1 MEIRPPPARTKIEAL
16 ACYTTDRPISQNN
29 MSSAVRSRLNKQSRV
44 FCGHCNEY
52 LSRATFWRHRRL
64 YYDVH
69 SERWTAEAK
78 DYAQQLKQN
87 AKRPKCASELSEQT
101 STKLWSDSSGNE
113 DVEATIPDKG
123 IY

>member
-1 MEIRPPPARTKIEAL
+1 
-16 ACYTTDRPISQNN
+16 

-87 AKRPKCASELSEQT
+87 AKRPKCASELSEET
-101 STKLWSDSSGNE
+101 STKLRSDSSGNE

>member
-1 MEIRPPPARTKIEAL
+1 
-16 ACYTTDRPISQNN
+16 
-29 MSSAVRSRLNKQSRV
+29 MSSAVRSRVNNQSRV
-44 FCGHCNEY
+44 FFAHCNEY

-87 AKRPKCASELSEQT
+87 AKRPKCASELSEET
-101 STKLWSDSSGNE
+101 STKLRSDSSGDE
-113 DVEATIPDKG
+113 DLEAAIPDKG